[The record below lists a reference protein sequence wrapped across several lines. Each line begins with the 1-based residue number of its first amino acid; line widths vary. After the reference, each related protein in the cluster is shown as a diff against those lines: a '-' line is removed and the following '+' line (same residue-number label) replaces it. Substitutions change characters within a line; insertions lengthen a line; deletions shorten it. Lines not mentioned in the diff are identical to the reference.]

1 MASVYRGFSAGGAV
15 VCRDRLSEWT
25 AARMIGGGDRVGVLN
40 GGNDAH
46 PASAGGALA
55 VILAVIPAV
64 ILAVILG
71 E

>member
-1 MASVYRGFSAGGAV
+1 
-15 VCRDRLSEWT
+15 
-25 AARMIGGGDRVGVLN
+25 MIGGGDRVGVLN